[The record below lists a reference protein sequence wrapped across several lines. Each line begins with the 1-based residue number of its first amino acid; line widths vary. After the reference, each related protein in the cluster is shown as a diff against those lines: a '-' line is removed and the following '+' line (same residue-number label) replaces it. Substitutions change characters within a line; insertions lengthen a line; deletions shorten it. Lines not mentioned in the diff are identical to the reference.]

1 MTVNARAMG
10 ERALISSPHRVNN
23 HLAKA
28 GSEGETVGK
37 KILIVDDDAA
47 LVKVLSLSLER
58 EGFEVIAALGG
69 AEALRKAYELRPDL
83 VILDIMMPQ
92 MDGWTTCR
100 RLREIA
106 DMPIIMLTA
115 KGGETD
121 VVHGLDL
128 GADDYITKPCSSEEL
143 KARIRALLRR
153 AQSADKTNWQVVYDD
168 GWLKIDLSL
177 QQVTVNG
184 EPMDLTPTEFRL
196 LSCLVQRS
204 GQVVPHKELLT
215 EVWGPEYSDQISYL
229 SVYIRYLRQKIERNP
244 SQPVYILTKWGTGY
258 RFAGVED

>member
-1 MTVNARAMG
+1 MVVDGRVMG
-10 ERALISSPHRVNN
+10 GQAPIPSPHKVNN
-23 HLAKA
+23 YPVETGNERK
-28 GSEGETVGK
+28 TVGK

-58 EGFEVIAALGG
+58 EGFEVIAALSG

-92 MDGWTTCR
+92 MDGWVTCR

-115 KGGETD
+115 KGSEKD

-153 AQSADKTNWQVVYDD
+153 AQSVDKTNWQVIYDD
-168 GWLKIDLSL
+168 GRLKIDLSR
-177 QQVTVNG
+177 QQVTVNDVLI
-184 EPMDLTPTEFRL
+184 DLTPTEFRL
-196 LSCLVQRS
+196 LACLVQRN
-204 GQVVPHKELLT
+204 GQVVPHRELLT
-215 EVWGPEYSDQISYL
+215 EVWGPEYSDQVSYL

-244 SQPVYILTKWGTGY
+244 SQPIYILTKWGMGY

>member
-1 MTVNARAMG
+1 MNVRVMG
-10 ERALISSPHRVNN
+10 GQALISSPSRVNN
-23 HLAKA
+23 YPAKT
-28 GSEGETVGK
+28 GSERKAVGK

-58 EGFEVIAALGG
+58 EGFEVITALGG
-69 AEALRKAYELRPDL
+69 AEALRKAYESRPDL
-83 VILDIMMPQ
+83 VILDIMMPH
-92 MDGWTTCR
+92 MDGWVTCR

-115 KGGETD
+115 KGNESD
-121 VVHGLDL
+121 IVHGLDL

-153 AQSADKTNWQVVYDD
+153 AQSADKTNWQVAYDD
-168 GWLKIDLSL
+168 GWLKVDLSR
-177 QQVTVNG
+177 QQVMVNG
-184 EPMDLTPTEFRL
+184 EPVDLTPTEFRL
-196 LSCLVQRS
+196 LSCLIQRS

-215 EVWGPEYSDQISYL
+215 EVWGPEYSDQVSYL
-229 SVYIRYLRQKIERNP
+229 SVYIRYLRQKIEQNP
-244 SQPVYILTKWGTGY
+244 SQPTYILTKWGMGY

>member
-1 MTVNARAMG
+1 VIVDIRVMG
-10 ERALISSPHRVNN
+10 EQALVSSPCKANN
-23 HLAKA
+23 YPVKTDNEKQAV
-28 GSEGETVGK
+28 SK

-58 EGFEVIAALGG
+58 EGFEVIAALSG
-69 AEALRKAYELRPDL
+69 AEALRKAYESRPDL

-92 MDGWTTCR
+92 MDGWVTCR

-115 KGGETD
+115 KGGELD
-121 VVHGLDL
+121 VVRGLDL

-153 AQSADKTNWQVVYDD
+153 SLSAEKTDWQAAYDD
-168 GWLKIDLSL
+168 GWLMIDLSR
-177 QQVTVNG
+177 QQVAVNG
-184 EPMDLTPTEFRL
+184 EPIDLTPTEFRL
-196 LSCLVQRS
+196 LSCLVQRN

-215 EVWGPEYSDQISYL
+215 EVWGPEYSDQVSYL
-229 SVYIRYLRQKIERNP
+229 SVYIRYLRQKIEQNP
-244 SQPVYILTKWGTGY
+244 SQPNYILTKWGMGY
-258 RFAGVED
+258 RFAGAEE